1 MALLKELL
9 TEEETFQLHK
19 QNKEVNIDTDIR
31 ELKVKE
37 LSDIAFI
44 LVGDKQGVMSSLCI
58 EELTERAIEKN
69 ISIY

>member
-9 TEEETFQLHK
+9 TPEEFSHLHEQK
-19 QNKEVNIDTDIR
+19 KEVNVDTDIR

-44 LVGDKQGVMSSLCI
+44 LLNNKQGVMSSLCI